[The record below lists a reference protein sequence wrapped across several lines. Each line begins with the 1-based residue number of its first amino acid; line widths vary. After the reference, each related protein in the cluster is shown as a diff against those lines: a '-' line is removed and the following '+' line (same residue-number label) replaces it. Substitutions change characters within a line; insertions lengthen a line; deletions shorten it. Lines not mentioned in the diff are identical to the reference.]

1 MRKLITDF
9 LGNFKL
15 TSLTVPLV
23 QERLLGTFRIN
34 CQVDFMQFY
43 LYLRPKQYL
52 RIEMWTRVLLYI
64 NLGW

>member
-43 LYLRPKQYL
+43 L
-52 RIEMWTRVLLYI
+52 
-64 NLGW
+64 